1 MTKILL
7 LFLTVSLLSCNNN
20 NPKKMATA
28 ATININNQGV
38 VIDYTDT
45 KLGDTVLLFI
55 HGWGINKTYWADQVS
70 YFAKKYRV
78 VTVDLPGFG
87 KSGKNR
93 KSWTVNDYTEDIH
106 ALLTGLNLKNVI
118 LVGHSMSGAIIV
130 ETALQ
135 YPAAVLGVVGVDN
148 LKDIGL
154 QLTPA
159 MEEEWSN
166 YYNKLRKQFKQV
178 VAADIKNLFAPA
190 TDTLVQKRVS
200 TDILNADPTL
210 AVDCLE
216 NLDKYPFL
224 TKLQSFNKPLCLIN
238 SSYKPTD
245 TLAFEKNKIKYH
257 LLDMGATGHYP
268 MIEKPNT
275 FNLLLQKAIDTIAGL

>member
-1 MTKILL
+1 MTKLLL

-38 VIDYTDT
+38 DIDYTDS

-70 YFAKKYRV
+70 CFAKKYRV

-135 YPAAVLGVVGVDN
+135 YPATVLGVVGVDN

-154 QLTPA
+154 QVTPA

-178 VAADIKNLFAPA
+178 VAEDIKNLFAPA

-200 TDILNADPTL
+200 IDILNADPTL

-224 TKLQSFNKPLCLIN
+224 TKLQSCNKPLCLIN

-245 TLAFEKNKIKYH
+245 TLAFQKNKIKYH

>member
-1 MTKILL
+1 MTKLL
-7 LFLTVSLLSCNNN
+7 MLFLTVSLLSCNNN
-20 NPKKMATA
+20 NPKKMATP

-154 QLTPA
+154 QVTPA

-178 VAADIKNLFAPA
+178 VAEDIKNLFSPA

-224 TKLQSFNKPLCLIN
+224 TKLQSCNKPLCLIN

-245 TLAFEKNKIKYH
+245 TLAFQKNKIKYH